1 MRKLIAGIIL
11 GTALLCGT
19 KAHAQYN
26 REYFFWV
33 GRSCMMNN
41 DYQEAIRTLNTLLR
55 FDEDAFEGYFLRGI
69 AKYNLD
75 DLLGAEDDFSTA
87 IRLNP
92 VYTQA
97 YTYRAITRSRLGNYD
112 DALQDFREAIEL
124 RPDLPG
130 PYYSR
135 GVTRLL
141 NQQFKEAI
149 DDFDKFIRQENKVAD
164 AFICRPGMLRTMLST
179 LIAHD
184 AQLISNTGKFF
195 LTVAILFL
203 LSLLFILLSASRI
216 KYRSPAG
223 EEARKAVCISKV
235 PVPQT
240 DTGR

>member
-97 YTYRAITRSRLGNYD
+97 YTTAPSRARVWATTTTLCRTSARRSSCAPTCRAPIT
-112 DALQDFREAIEL
+112 AA
-124 RPDLPG
+124 
-130 PYYSR
+130 
-135 GVTRLL
+135 
-141 NQQFKEAI
+141 A
-149 DDFDKFIRQENKVAD
+149 
-164 AFICRPGMLRTMLST
+164 
-179 LIAHD
+179 
-184 AQLISNTGKFF
+184 
-195 LTVAILFL
+195 
-203 LSLLFILLSASRI
+203 
-216 KYRSPAG
+216 
-223 EEARKAVCISKV
+223 
-235 PVPQT
+235 
-240 DTGR
+240 

>member
-87 IRLNP
+87 IRLIP
-92 VYTQA
+92 STRRPTPTA
-97 YTYRAITRSRLGNYD
+97 PSRARVWATTTTLCRTSARRSSCAPTCLAPIT
-112 DALQDFREAIEL
+112 AA
-124 RPDLPG
+124 
-130 PYYSR
+130 
-135 GVTRLL
+135 
-141 NQQFKEAI
+141 A
-149 DDFDKFIRQENKVAD
+149 
-164 AFICRPGMLRTMLST
+164 
-179 LIAHD
+179 
-184 AQLISNTGKFF
+184 
-195 LTVAILFL
+195 
-203 LSLLFILLSASRI
+203 
-216 KYRSPAG
+216 
-223 EEARKAVCISKV
+223 
-235 PVPQT
+235 
-240 DTGR
+240 